1 MLQRITILSLIFIV
15 VSTGCAMQQPLM
27 EELPM
32 STIQAEESIDM
43 RGKQI
48 TTYILYHAVQ
58 TLQQM
63 HEGEILEIVTDNFEA
78 IESDIR
84 AWSRMTGHTVLE
96 VEKETAYERYY
107 IQKAQS
113 IPQSKQVAM
122 VISNAGLEE
131 LLSPLGFALGAAL
144 EGMEVHLYF
153 QGPGVRVLK
162 QGFQAKLSGWGR
174 PFSGFARRG
183 MAQMGHIPP
192 QEKVRQLREL
202 GAHFYI
208 CGPSMQVFKV
218 KKEELIFD
226 DLTVAEYLTFMEIM
240 KNADIHL
247 YL

>member
-1 MLQRITILSLIFIV
+1 MLQRITILTLISIV
-15 VSTGCAMQQPLM
+15 VFIGCATQQTLM
-27 EELPM
+27 EELPT

-58 TLQQM
+58 RLQQM
-63 HEGEILEIVTDNFEA
+63 NEGEVLEIVTDNFEG

-96 VEKETAYERYY
+96 VEKEATYERYY
-107 IQKAQS
+107 IEKALP
-113 IPQSKQVAM
+113 ITQSKQVAF
-122 VISNAGLEE
+122 VISTSWLEE
-131 LLSPLGFALGAAL
+131 LLSPLAFALGAAL
-144 EGMEVHLYF
+144 EAMEVHIYF

-162 QGFQAKLSGWGR
+162 KGFQEKLSGWGR
-174 PFSGFARRG
+174 PFSGFARKG
-183 MAQMGHIPP
+183 MVQTGHIPP
-192 QEKVRQLREL
+192 QEKLQQLKEL

-218 KKEELIFD
+218 NKEELIFD
-226 DLTVAEYLTFMEIM
+226 DLIVAEYLTFMEIM
-240 KNADIHL
+240 MNADIHI